1 MRKLYLLSALVL
13 TVIFGGSITYAQDF
27 SNKGK
32 DFWVAYG
39 YHERM
44 GQPNGGSQD
53 MVLYFAAEQAAN
65 VTVSIPGVGYTQNY
79 FVPANSVI
87 TSAAIPKTAPQ
98 DVRLTATSTAPENKG
113 IHITSDKPIVAYAH
127 IYNQSVSG
135 ATILFPTPTLGK
147 EYYSINY
154 QNTSNTNNANCW
166 FYVIAAD
173 TGTTTVEIVPSG
185 ATTNGWAAGSTNT
198 ITLTQGQVFN
208 VMGQLTTTTNPF
220 QGVDLTGSLIRSV
233 AGPNGSCKR
242 IAVFSGSGRIS
253 ITCNAG
259 SSSSDNYMVQA
270 FPKSAWG
277 KKFLTASTAGNQQNN
292 IYRVCVSDPTTVV
305 TLNGAPIGLPLQNG
319 FYYQIASSN
328 TPKLIEAD
336 KPITVAQYLT
346 SQGACGNGAQPGDP
360 EVIYLS
366 PVEQNISKVLWNAT
380 PNFQI
385 LQHYFNVIIP
395 NTGTAISSFTL
406 DGAPVPAASFVP
418 HPQAPG
424 YSYLRQSVAAGQHI
438 IQSDSG
444 FNAIA
449 YGYGNAESYGYN
461 AGTNIK
467 DIFQYISLQNQYATV
482 NFPATCRSTP
492 FYFSMTFP
500 YQPTQIQWI
509 FGAALNAMGIAD
521 VTLNAPVPTSTI
533 VVAGKTLYVYQLPT
547 PYTITAA
554 GTYPI
559 RVVANNPT
567 PDGCSGVQEIDFD
580 VQVFDPP
587 VADFTFNNVCFPD
600 PVQFNDNSNTGG
612 RPIASRYWNFGDANT
627 SIANNPTHV
636 YAAPGAYTVKY
647 AVITDVGCLSD
658 TASHIVTVSPLP
670 TATVSGATD
679 VCLNAPSPNVTFT
692 GAVGTA
698 PYTFTYNIN
707 GGPNQTV
714 TTTSGNSV
722 TVSVPTNTVG
732 TFTYNLVSVQ
742 DASPNLCSQAQTG
755 SVVINVNPLPTAT
768 IDGTITVC
776 ENAPSPNITFTA
788 GGGATA
794 PYTFTYTINGGPN
807 QTVTTTSGNS
817 ITVAAPTNTPGTY

>member
-1 MRKLYLLSALVL
+1 
-13 TVIFGGSITYAQDF
+13 
-27 SNKGK
+27 
-32 DFWVAYG
+32 
-39 YHERM
+39 
-44 GQPNGGSQD
+44 
-53 MVLYFAAEQAAN
+53 
-65 VTVSIPGVGYTQNY
+65 
-79 FVPANSVI
+79 
-87 TSAAIPKTAPQ
+87 
-98 DVRLTATSTAPENKG
+98 
-113 IHITSDKPIVAYAH
+113 
-127 IYNQSVSG
+127 
-135 ATILFPTPTLGK
+135 
-147 EYYSINY
+147 
-154 QNTSNTNNANCW
+154 
-166 FYVIAAD
+166 
-173 TGTTTVEIVPSG
+173 
-185 ATTNGWAAGSTNT
+185 
-198 ITLTQGQVFN
+198 
-208 VMGQLTTTTNPF
+208 
-220 QGVDLTGSLIRSV
+220 
-233 AGPNGSCKR
+233 
-242 IAVFSGSGRIS
+242 
-253 ITCNAG
+253 
-259 SSSSDNYMVQA
+259 
-270 FPKSAWG
+270 
-277 KKFLTASTAGNQQNN
+277 
-292 IYRVCVSDPTTVV
+292 
-305 TLNGAPIGLPLQNG
+305 
-319 FYYQIASSN
+319 
-328 TPKLIEAD
+328 
-336 KPITVAQYLT
+336 
-346 SQGACGNGAQPGDP
+346 
-360 EVIYLS
+360 
-366 PVEQNISKVLWNAT
+366 
-380 PNFQI
+380 
-385 LQHYFNVIIP
+385 
-395 NTGTAISSFTL
+395 
-406 DGAPVPAASFVP
+406 
-418 HPQAPG
+418 
-424 YSYLRQSVAAGQHI
+424 
-438 IQSDSG
+438 
-444 FNAIA
+444 
-449 YGYGNAESYGYN
+449 
-461 AGTNIK
+461 
-467 DIFQYISLQNQYATV
+467 
-482 NFPATCRSTP
+482 
-492 FYFSMTFP
+492 
-500 YQPTQIQWI
+500 
-509 FGAALNAMGIAD
+509 MGIAD

-794 PYTFTYTINGGPN
+794 PYT
-807 QTVTTTSGNS
+807 
-817 ITVAAPTNTPGTY
+817 